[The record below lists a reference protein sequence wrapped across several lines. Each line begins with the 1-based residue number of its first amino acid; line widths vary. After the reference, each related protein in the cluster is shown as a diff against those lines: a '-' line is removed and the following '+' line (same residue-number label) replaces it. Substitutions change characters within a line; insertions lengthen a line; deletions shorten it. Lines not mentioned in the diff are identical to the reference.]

1 MKKRLGL
8 LLGVALCVATR
19 AGAASTEQSKEGERL
34 EKSTFVINEIMR
46 QPDNGIPQ
54 DLLNRAVCVGI
65 VPGEKKLAFVFGGNY
80 GRGALICRRGGDG
93 AWGAPS
99 MFTVGGGSWGLQIGG
114 ESTDIVFI
122 VMNMDGVRKLLE
134 HGIKLGADASVA
146 AGPVGR
152 TSSAATDVQ
161 MHAEILSYSRAR
173 GLFAG
178 LSLAGAL
185 LKQDDDGNHRLYGRY
200 ITPEEILIEGKVEP
214 PGSARSLD
222 QILTQYSPH
231 GGSSF
236 GKSEPAHRQEGA
248 KKGA

>member
-1 MKKRLGL
+1 MNRSPVL
-8 LLGVALCVATR
+8 LIGFTLCVAGLLS
-19 AGAASTEQSKEGERL
+19 AGTARETKEAERL
-34 EKSTFVINEIMR
+34 ENATVAINEIM
-46 QPDNGIPQ
+46 QSPDNGIPQ
-54 DLLNRAVCVGI
+54 DLLDRAVCAGI
-65 VPGEKKLAFVFGGNY
+65 VPSEKKLAFIFGGNY
-80 GRGALICRRGGDG
+80 GRGALVCRQGGDG

-122 VMNMDGVRKLLE
+122 VMNAGGVRKLLE

-222 QILTQYSPH
+222 QILTQY
-231 GGSSF
+231 
-236 GKSEPAHRQEGA
+236 
-248 KKGA
+248 

>member
-1 MKKRLGL
+1 MW
-8 LLGVALCVATR
+8 
-19 AGAASTEQSKEGERL
+19 
-34 EKSTFVINEIMR
+34 EK
-46 QPDNGIPQ
+46 
-54 DLLNRAVCVGI
+54 AVCVGVI
-65 VPGEKKLAFVFGGNY
+65 PSEVKFALGVGGSF
-80 GRGALICRRGGDG
+80 GRGALVCRRGGNG
-93 AWGAPS
+93 RWGPPS
-99 MFTVGGGSWGLQIGG
+99 MFTVGGGGFGLQLGG
-114 ESTDIVFI
+114 QATDIVFI

-248 KKGA
+248 KKGV